1 MKIKQ
6 FLGIFLALGMIIL
19 SAKSVNAQSATKVRN
34 FYISTVGVLYQETDP
49 NNKFYTTT
57 SKDYAFAT
65 VTISEKQTLVV
76 NLYNQQKELKTT
88 QLYSISNKTKPQAI
102 TITDVAGRKSV
113 KNYQVNE
120 IKLLD

>member
-6 FLGIFLALGMIIL
+6 FLGMFLALGIIIL

-49 NNKFYTTT
+49 NNKFYTTI

-76 NLYNQQKELKTT
+76 NLYDQQKQLKTT

>member
-1 MKIKQ
+1 M
-6 FLGIFLALGMIIL
+6 FLALGIIIL

-49 NNKFYTTT
+49 NKKFYTTI

-76 NLYNQQKELKTT
+76 NLYDQQKQLKTT

-102 TITDVAGRKSV
+102 TITDVAGRKTV

>member
-1 MKIKQ
+1 M
-6 FLGIFLALGMIIL
+6 FLALGMIIL

>member
-6 FLGIFLALGMIIL
+6 FLGMFLALGIIIL

-49 NNKFYTTT
+49 NNKFYTTI

-76 NLYNQQKELKTT
+76 NLYDQQKQLKTT

-120 IKLLD
+120 ITLLD